1 MSIPQNITQEH
12 LLQAI
17 AYIQKHGVQH
27 LDDQQNI
34 VFLSPE
40 NNYANGEKE
49 ITLIK
54 WGSIRKKRIYNV
66 K

>member
-17 AYIQKHGVQH
+17 AYIQKYRVQP

-40 NNYANGEKE
+40 NNYANGEKRDH
-49 ITLIK
+49 T
-54 WGSIRKKRIYNV
+54 N
-66 K
+66 